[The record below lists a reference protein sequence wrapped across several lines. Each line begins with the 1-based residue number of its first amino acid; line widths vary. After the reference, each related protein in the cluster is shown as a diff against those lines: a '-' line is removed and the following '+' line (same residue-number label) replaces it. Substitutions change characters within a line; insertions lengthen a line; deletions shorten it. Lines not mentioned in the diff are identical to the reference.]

1 MIRQPSKVHLQIYGL
16 RNKGMLLTQR
26 LKHNMF
32 WMKSFKMWEFDI
44 RGNSIQKTLWNKFR
58 LFIFSSIFKEI
69 QHK

>member
-32 WMKSFKMWEFDI
+32 WMKSFKMWEF
-44 RGNSIQKTLWNKFR
+44 
-58 LFIFSSIFKEI
+58 
-69 QHK
+69 